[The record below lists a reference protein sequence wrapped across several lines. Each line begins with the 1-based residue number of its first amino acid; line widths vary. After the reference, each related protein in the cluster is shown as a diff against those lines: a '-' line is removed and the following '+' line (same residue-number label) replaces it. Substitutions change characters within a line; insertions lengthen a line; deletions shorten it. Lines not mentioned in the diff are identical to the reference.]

1 VSLTLVVVGSGSL
14 ARATCLALSVA
25 APPATAGMT
34 VVLLARNG
42 TAAARICDVA
52 GARAALSG
60 RSLRFTP
67 VPVDPTDLAAVGDA
81 LAAAAPDGVLVCAS
95 TQSPWEHASRPSA
108 WTALLR
114 WAGFG
119 LTLPFQAQVALAVG
133 QAVRRA
139 SPAAFLVNACF
150 PDAVNP
156 LLTACQVPVV
166 AGVGNVGILAAVLQN
181 ALGLPDQSRLHVIG
195 HHLHLHAPDDP
206 RDEAMVWR
214 DGARLDGVTGMLA
227 AQRSA
232 GDGPGTND
240 ITGLLAARLMIA
252 LLTGATED
260 THLPGVAGLPGG
272 YPVRITAGGV
282 ALRLPPG
289 VELDQAVDANRRW
302 AMRDGALVE
311 AGQVRFGPAVTD
323 ALAPLLP
330 AYAEGFAAGEV
341 TEVVAALQALRE
353 RLRAQPVT
361 PSERNQ
367 P

>member
-1 VSLTLVVVGSGSL
+1 MSLTLAIVGSGSL
-14 ARATCLALSVA
+14 ARATCLALSTT
-25 APPATAGMT
+25 APDGTT
-34 VVLLARNG
+34 VVLLARDG
-42 TAAARICDVA
+42 AAAARICHVS
-52 GARAALSG
+52 GVRAALSG
-60 RSLRFTP
+60 RPVRFTA
-67 VPVDPTDLAAVGDA
+67 VPADPTDPAAVGDA
-81 LAAAAPDGVLVCAS
+81 LAAAEPDGVLVCAS
-95 TQSPWEHASRPSA
+95 TQSPWEHADRPSA

-114 WAGFG
+114 RAGFG
-119 LTLPFQAQVALAVG
+119 LTLPFQARVALAVG
-133 QAVRRA
+133 AAIRRS
-139 SPAAFLVNACF
+139 SPETFLVNACF

-166 AGVGNVGILAAVLQN
+166 AGVGNVGILAAALQS
-181 ALGLPDQSRLHVIG
+181 ALGLPDQGRLHVIG

-214 DGARLDGVTGMLA
+214 DGARLDGVTALLA
-227 AQRSA
+227 AHRSA

-240 ITGLLAARLMIA
+240 ITGLLAARLMVA

-311 AGQVRFGPAVTD
+311 GGQVRFGPAVTD
-323 ALAPLLP
+323 ALTPLLP
-330 AYAEGFAAGEV
+330 AYAEGFAA
-341 TEVVAALQALRE
+341 TEVADVTAAFEGLRE
-353 RLRAQPVT
+353 RLRSQPVT
-361 PSERNQ
+361 S
-367 P
+367 

>member
-1 VSLTLVVVGSGSL
+1 VILAIVGSGSL
-14 ARATCLALSVA
+14 ARATCLALS
-25 APPATAGMT
+25 TADISAGLE
-34 VVLLARNG
+34 VVLLARDG
-42 TAAARICDVA
+42 MAATRITHIA
-52 GARAALSG
+52 GVRAGLSG
-60 RSLRFTP
+60 RPVRFTA
-67 VPVDPTDLAAVGDA
+67 VPVDPTDPDALGDA

-95 TQSPWEHASRPSA
+95 TQSPWEHIDRPSA

-114 WAGFG
+114 RAGFG

-133 QAVRRA
+133 AAVRRA
-139 SPAAFLVNACF
+139 CPAAFLVNACF

-156 LLTACQVPVV
+156 LLIARDVPVV
-166 AGVGNVGILAAVLQN
+166 TGVGNVGILAAALQS
-181 ALGLPDQSRLHVIG
+181 ALGLPDQGRLHVIG

-206 RDEAMVWR
+206 GDEAQAWL
-214 DGARLDGVTGMLA
+214 DGTRLDDVTGLLA
-227 AQRSA
+227 AHRSA
-232 GDGPGTND
+232 GDGRGDND
-240 ITGLLAARLMIA
+240 ITGLLAARTMVA

-272 YPVRITAGGV
+272 YPVRITAGEV

-330 AYAEGFAAGEV
+330 AYADGFAAGEV
-341 TEVVAALQALRE
+341 TEVIAAFQALRD
-353 RLRAQPVT
+353 RLRSQPVT